1 MPRPPRLHVPGA
13 CYHVVLRGN
22 HRESL
27 FDTVADRAVLNEI
40 VADALPRF
48 GCRIHAFCWMT
59 NHLHLLVQIAE
70 RPLGKL
76 VQRVAVRY
84 SRYRHKALLTRGHL
98 FERRYKAKLVDV
110 DAYFLVLLRYI
121 HMNPVKSAIVT
132 DPSHYPWS
140 SHRAFLGI
148 ESVPWLTTEF
158 GLSLF
163 SKDVAQAR
171 IAYRGFIIA
180 GSEHGKDLDPQ
191 SHPDDPRV
199 LGTDTFIANIP
210 VVPHRQ
216 RCPLTLEQFAVLVC
230 GERRVSP
237 ELLRSPSRERHLASI
252 RAVFAVQA
260 IERHIGTQSEIAR
273 FLNRD
278 ASSLRKLLERHA
290 LTRGK
295 T

>member
-22 HRESL
+22 HREAL
-27 FDTVADRAVLNEI
+27 FGTPADRIVLNEI
-40 VADALPRF
+40 VADALARF
-48 GCRIHAFCWMT
+48 DCRIHAFCWMT

-70 RPLGKL
+70 RPLGKI
-76 VQRVAVRY
+76 VQRIAVHY
-84 SRYRHKALLTRGHL
+84 SRFRHKALHTCGHL

-121 HMNPVKSAIVT
+121 HMNPVKSGIVT

-148 ESVPWLTTEF
+148 ESVSWLTTAF

-163 SKDVAQAR
+163 SKDIAQAR
-171 IAYRGFIIA
+171 TAYEGFILA
-180 GSEHGKDLDPQ
+180 GGEHEQDLDQQ

-210 VVPHRQ
+210 AVPHRR
-216 RCPLTLEQFAVLVC
+216 RCPLTLEQFASLVC
-230 GERRVSP
+230 EEHRVSG
-237 ELLRSPSRERHLASI
+237 ELMRSPSRGRYLTSVRVA
-252 RAVFAVQA
+252 FAIQA
-260 IERHIGTQSEIAR
+260 IERRIATPSEIAR

-278 ASSLRKLLERHA
+278 PSGLARLLARHEVTRK
-290 LTRGK
+290 
-295 T
+295 